1 MLLLLSAFI
10 AGILTVLAPCVLPLL
25 PVIIGGSVSGNT
37 NDKRRPLLI
46 TVSLAVSLF
55 LFTLLLKTTTLFI
68 NIPPRALS
76 IFSGVIIITLGL
88 VTLFPKVYA
97 TIMLKF
103 GIEQKSQELLAEGA
117 KNKNEVLGPILTGAA
132 LGPVFSSCSPVY
144 AYILATVLPA
154 SFGQAIVY
162 MIAYIIGLALV
173 LLLISSYGQRLIR
186 KLKFVAKPNGWFQR
200 SLAIIFLIVGLG
212 VATGYDKKFQVYVS
226 EHTIFKFDALSA
238 SLIPKNG
245 NQPVAVANS
254 NLNVVAQKAPEFTG
268 LGAWIN
274 SDPLTLASLKG
285 KVVLVDFWTYS
296 CINCIRNNPYLEKW
310 YETYKDQG
318 LVVIGIHAPE
328 FSFEKVLANVQ
339 QGVKD
344 QGITYPVALDNDL
357 STWNTFHNQYWPA
370 SYLIDA
376 DGNLRRVHYGEGE
389 YSESEDAIRALL
401 KEKGAAVGNAT
412 TTGKEVVPVSQGQT
426 SETYLGKLRAS
437 NYVGTPALGSVTTS
451 AFSAPNSAVDSGS
464 WYLTGNWEIQ
474 SEKIIARG
482 SSMLT
487 FHINAKQTYLVMGSA
502 SAQKVRVLVDGLQV
516 TPENAG
522 SDVHDGYV
530 GVGEARLYRLT
541 AFPTQRDYTLTL
553 EVPNGV
559 ELNAFT
565 FGG

>member
-1 MLLLLSAFI
+1 L
-10 AGILTVLAPCVLPLL
+10 
-25 PVIIGGSVSGNT
+25 
-37 NDKRRPLLI
+37 
-46 TVSLAVSLF
+46 
-55 LFTLLLKTTTLFI
+55 
-68 NIPPRALS
+68 
-76 IFSGVIIITLGL
+76 
-88 VTLFPKVYA
+88 
-97 TIMLKF
+97 
-103 GIEQKSQELLAEGA
+103 
-117 KNKNEVLGPILTGAA
+117 
-132 LGPVFSSCSPVY
+132 
-144 AYILATVLPA
+144 
-154 SFGQAIVY
+154 
-162 MIAYIIGLALV
+162 
-173 LLLISSYGQRLIR
+173 
-186 KLKFVAKPNGWFQR
+186 
-200 SLAIIFLIVGLG
+200 
-212 VATGYDKKFQVYVS
+212 
-226 EHTIFKFDALSA
+226 EH
-238 SLIPKNG
+238 
-245 NQPVAVANS
+245 V
-254 NLNVVAQKAPEFTG
+254 
-268 LGAWIN
+268 
-274 SDPLTLASLKG
+274 
-285 KVVLVDFWTYS
+285 
-296 CINCIRNNPYLEKW
+296 
-310 YETYKDQG
+310 
-318 LVVIGIHAPE
+318 
-328 FSFEKVLANVQ
+328 
-339 QGVKD
+339 
-344 QGITYPVALDNDL
+344 
-357 STWNTFHNQYWPA
+357 